1 MTANQAEFPIA
12 AMCAAFGVSRSGD
25 YAWRDR
31 RPSARARADAAPS
44 ERIVASHAR
53 SGATYGA
60 PRIRADLH
68 ADGQAIGRK
77 RVARL
82 MRQAGLV
89 GVSRRRGPRTTV
101 RDDRLRPACDLV
113 DRNVFA
119 EKPDVLWVADIT
131 PGQAGGRLYVPTWAG
146 FLYLAVVL
154 DAFSRR
160 IVGWAM
166 GTDLKTD
173 LVLDA
178 LNMAVQQR
186 RPGNVIHHSDQGS
199 QLGFKPSS
207 QHQTGRRGARRREPR
222 PGFAIRASF
231 AACR

>member
-1 MTANQAEFPIA
+1 MTANRAEFPIA

-82 MRQAGLV
+82 MRQAGLA
-89 GVSRRRGPRTTV
+89 GVSRRRGPRTPI
-101 RDDRLRPACDLV
+101 RDARSRPAGDLV

-119 EKPDVLWVADIT
+119 EKPDVLWVAESPPVK
-131 PGQAGGRLYVPTWAG
+131 PGAGFTFPPGRAFCIWRSCSTRFPGASWAG
-146 FLYLAVVL
+146 
-154 DAFSRR
+154 RW
-160 IVGWAM
+160 GP
-166 GTDLKTD
+166 T
-173 LVLDA
+173 
-178 LNMAVQQR
+178 
-186 RPGNVIHHSDQGS
+186 
-199 QLGFKPSS
+199 
-207 QHQTGRRGARRREPR
+207 
-222 PGFAIRASF
+222 
-231 AACR
+231 